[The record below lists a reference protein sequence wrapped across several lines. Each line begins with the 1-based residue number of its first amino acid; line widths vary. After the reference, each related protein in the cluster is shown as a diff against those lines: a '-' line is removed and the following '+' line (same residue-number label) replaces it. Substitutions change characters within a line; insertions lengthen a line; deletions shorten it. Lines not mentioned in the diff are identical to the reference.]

1 MIEASASAEQ
11 ARGTQRVNATT
22 FHAYAILSWP
32 AGNEWI
38 QRRRGALVRGAL
50 VHGALVHG
58 ALVRGALV
66 RRPPVPV
73 ICLLVLGGGYA
84 RRIVDE
90 RTTRE
95 EFRLR
100 GADVVG

>member
-1 MIEASASAEQ
+1 MFADMIEASASAEQ

-50 VHGALVHG
+50 VHGALV
-58 ALVRGALV
+58 RGALV